1 MWLCGIKSTLHDLLN
16 VRRHIPKPGMVDPVS
31 GGIVGD
37 GKTSYGISV
46 DIIIELEEDTEA
58 GVCEDDMRRFGENVV
73 VRKTFFCFRESLG
86 CQVLLDREMRELNY
100 LLAFLIDD
108 GNETRTYGQNGFSGV
123 FWTPIFVKYRGRHL
137 VELNCKDLRELFDAK
152 RANRHRETF
161 EQSLCIFSL
170 LFIDVLQRTG
180 ICFVQSL
187 W

>member
-58 GVCEDDMRRFGENVV
+58 GVCEDGMRRFGENVV
-73 VRKTFFCFRESLG
+73 VRKTFFFRRESLG

-100 LLAFLIDD
+100 LLASPVNGDD
-108 GNETRTYGQNGFSGV
+108 KTGTCRHHCFFCVY
-123 FWTPIFVKYRGRHL
+123 WTPICVKCRGHCL
-137 VELNCKDLRELFDAK
+137 IKSNGKDLREFINAK
-152 RANRHRETF
+152 WADGH
-161 EQSLCIFSL
+161 
-170 LFIDVLQRTG
+170 
-180 ICFVQSL
+180 
-187 W
+187 